1 MKIAFV
7 GCGYVFDIYMRTYW
21 AHPELEICGVFDID
35 TARAKVVGDYYKLRI
50 YPDYASLLND
60 PDVELVVNL
69 TSIDAH
75 YVTTKAALE
84 AGKHVYSEKPLT
96 TDLDEARELFAL
108 AAAKGVELS
117 GAPCNLFSDSV
128 GTMWKAIRD
137 GAIGKPLLV
146 YAELDDNPIY
156 LMNIETWRSSTGAP
170 WPYVHEYEEGCTFE
184 HVGYHLVWM
193 CAMFGPAVSVTAFSS
208 ALVKEKTKTP
218 LERPDTPDFSVG
230 CIHFANGVAARVT
243 CSIVAPNDHR
253 LRVIGDEGEINADS
267 YRLYQSP
274 VMLERFSS
282 VSLNARK
289 ARIVRLQPLV
299 GRLFGVGGQRLKLT
313 RHWKSHAVEAEPG
326 AGRRSFK
333 QKILAAVRRRQVY
346 AQDKLIGVNQMAR
359 ALREGARMPMPADFM
374 LHLVELTLLIQNAG
388 TGGTATDLT
397 TTFEPLLPMAEILND
412 PRNYRTAYRPNFI
425 ERRLGRTVDDLHKH

>member
-7 GCGYVFDIYMRTYW
+7 GCGYVFDIYMRTFW
-21 AHPELEICGVFDID
+21 AHTELQVCGVFDID
-35 TARAKVVGDYYKLRI
+35 AARAKVVGSHYGFHVYA
-50 YPDYASLLND
+50 DYAALLSD
-60 PDVELVVNL
+60 PAVALVVNL

-75 YVTTKAALE
+75 YLTTRAALL

-96 TDLDEARELFAL
+96 TDLDQARELFDI
-108 AAAKGVELS
+108 AKASGLVLS
-117 GAPCNLFSDSV
+117 GAPCNVFSDSV
-128 GTMWKAIRD
+128 GTMWKAVRD

-156 LMNIETWRSSTGAP
+156 LMGIENWRSATGAP

-208 ALVKEKTKTP
+208 ALVKNKTKTP
-218 LERPDTPDFSVG
+218 LARPDTPDFSVG

-243 CSIVAPNDHR
+243 CSIVAPSDHR
-253 LRVIGDEGEINADS
+253 MRIIGDEGELSTDS
-267 YRLYQSP
+267 YRHYQSP

-289 ARIVRLQPLV
+289 ARTVRLQPLI
-299 GRLFGVGGQRLKLT
+299 GRLFGVGGQRLPFI

-326 AGRRSFK
+326 AGRRSLR
-333 QKILAAVRRRQVY
+333 QRIMAAIRRREVY
-346 AQDKLIGVNQMAR
+346 AQDKLLGVAMLAR
-359 ALREGARMPMPADFM
+359 AIEQGTRIPMPADFM
-374 LHLVELTLLIQNAG
+374 LHLTELTLLIQSAG
-388 TGGTATDLT
+388 TGGSATALT
-397 TTFEPLLPMAEILND
+397 SSFEPLQPMDEILAD
-412 PRNYRTAYRPNFI
+412 ARNYRNRYRPNFI
-425 ERRLGRTVDDLHKH
+425 ERRLGATVDGLHKH